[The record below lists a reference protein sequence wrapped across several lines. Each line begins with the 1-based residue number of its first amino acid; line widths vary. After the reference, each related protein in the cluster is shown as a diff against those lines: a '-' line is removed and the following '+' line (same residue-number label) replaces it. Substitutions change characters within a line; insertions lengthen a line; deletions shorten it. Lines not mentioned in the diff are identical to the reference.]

1 MSTNM
6 LEVFSLGSAL
16 SQKLPVS
23 AWRSAL
29 PTTKAVRREGLV
41 GSVGHWADHDG
52 SSKLLR
58 IAAPD
63 PVKGFPRTK
72 TFWLAMIWAAICITR
87 SIPQASPCVEFTQI
101 QMNHPNEINQTKQS
115 FFQIPDL
122 ISHGFSRKT
131 MEHHFFQQHPGTT
144 PSSPSA
150 ELNGPQGAVKKKN
163 RKLSVP
169 NIDSTGFC
177 PTLIQEMLS
186 NSIASKFKISSID
199 SCMEFIYVHIISLA
213 QDQCGQFLFLGSR
226 CIGVEPVQ
234 VGRVHVAAS
243 PRRHIPF
250 SFHSQ
255 GEVAECAEELRVS
268 QKCVAQRSPPPPPGP
283 P

>member
-6 LEVFSLGSAL
+6 LEVFPLGSAL

-63 PVKGFPRTK
+63 PAKGFPRTK
-72 TFWLAMIWAAICITR
+72 SFWLAMIWAAICITR
-87 SIPQASPCVEFTQI
+87 SIPQASPCVKFTHI
-101 QMNHPNEINQTKQS
+101 HMNLPNEINQTKQS

-131 MEHHFFQQHPGTT
+131 MEKHCFQQHPGTT

-150 ELNGPQGAVKKKN
+150 ELNGPQGAVKKEI
-163 RKLSVP
+163 SV
-169 NIDSTGFC
+169 
-177 PTLIQEMLS
+177 LIL
-186 NSIASKFKISSID
+186 AWSSY
-199 SCMEFIYVHIISLA
+199 YVHIISLA
-213 QDQCGQFLFLGSR
+213 QGQCGQFLFLRSR
-226 CIGVEPVQ
+226 WISVESVQ
-234 VGRVHVAAS
+234 VGRVNVAAS

-268 QKCVAQRSPPPPPGP
+268 QKCVAQRSPPPPGP